1 ITEAQCY
8 FSKDVIKNLHYDR
21 KTVSE
26 ERKSA
31 LQEAILDNGTSLTL
45 SLTEND
51 IFPFTDQRMIGY
63 GLKLR
68 VEESFDTTS
77 KRFQY
82 RKAIN
87 DRYKF
92 VFTRKDKG
100 HITGAYQSAL
110 SVNKDRVINLLRHGQ
125 FATHGLLNLEG
136 VERAI
141 ETSSHGIGGVSFILM
156 KLIAAELI
164 FEGYL

>member
-1 ITEAQCY
+1 MILHQNDFNTE
-8 FSKDVIKNLHYDR
+8 KRLM
-21 KTVSE
+21 T
-26 ERKSA
+26 
-31 LQEAILDNGTSLTL
+31 
-45 SLTEND
+45 D
-51 IFPFTDQRMIGY
+51 IN
-63 GLKLR
+63 
-68 VEESFDTTS
+68 FD
-77 KRFQY
+77 
-82 RKAIN
+82 
-87 DRYKF
+87 
-92 VFTRKDKG
+92 
-100 HITGAYQSAL
+100 SAL